1 MYADLKDVIS
11 MGYEV
16 KQYIAKLKEATCPD
30 TYAPPYSAIAAA
42 EAGGV
47 ASQAEHK
54 QGVKYAHLDHNHIFT
69 PIAIETPV
77 VFGSD

>member
-1 MYADLKDVIS
+1 
-11 MGYEV
+11 MGDEV

-54 QGVKYAHLDHNHIFT
+54 QGVKYAHLDHNHIHVFT
-69 PIAIETPV
+69 PIVIERHQGFFWV
-77 VFGSD
+77 RLRL